1 MLKTVFLDLDDTI
14 LDFHRAEAAAL
25 SRTFREMG
33 IPADQAVLDR
43 YHEINKR
50 HWEML
55 EEGLITRQQV
65 KTRRF
70 EQLFAELGMK
80 CDGDRVWRLY
90 EGNLSIGHYFIPGA
104 EELLETLWRKYD
116 LYLASNGTASVQ
128 RSRLAS
134 AGIEKYFKG
143 KFISEEIG
151 ANKPSPAYFKHCFA
165 AIPGFSLE
173 TAVIVG
179 DSLTSDI
186 RGGRNVGLRTV
197 WFNPEGKPARADIPA
212 DYEFRALSELPA
224 LLETL

>member
-1 MLKTVFLDLDDTI
+1 MVKTVFLDLDDTI
-14 LDFHRAEAAAL
+14 LDFRQAEAAAIR
-25 SRTFREMG
+25 RTFEEMG
-33 IPADQAVLDR
+33 LEADDAVLDR

-55 EEGLITRQQV
+55 EEGRITRHQV
-65 KTRRF
+65 KTLRF
-70 EQLFAELGMK
+70 VQLFGELNVE
-80 CDGDRVWRLY
+80 CDGDQVWRLY
-90 EGNLSIGHYFIPGA
+90 ERNLAMGHYFIPGA
-104 EELLETLWRKYD
+104 EELLATLSSRYD

-128 RSRLAS
+128 KSRLAS
-134 AGIEKYFKG
+134 AGIGKYFKAL
-143 KFISEEIG
+143 FISEEMG
-151 ANKPSPAYFKHCFA
+151 ANKPSPAYFERCFA
-165 AIPGFSLE
+165 AIPDFRLE

-186 RGGRNVGLRTV
+186 RGGRNVGMRTI